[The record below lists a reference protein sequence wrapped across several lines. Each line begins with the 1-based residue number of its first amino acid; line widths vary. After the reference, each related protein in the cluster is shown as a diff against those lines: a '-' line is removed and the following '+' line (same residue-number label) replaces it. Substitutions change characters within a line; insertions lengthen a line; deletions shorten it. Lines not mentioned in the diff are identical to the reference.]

1 MKILKKEDHENNEIN
16 LITINDVITIIKDF
30 EKEVNEIKKDIFKE
44 NGLKVLDIKLKI
56 RNKKLELRRN
66 NIYDDE

>member
-16 LITINDVITIIKDF
+16 LITINDVITITKDF